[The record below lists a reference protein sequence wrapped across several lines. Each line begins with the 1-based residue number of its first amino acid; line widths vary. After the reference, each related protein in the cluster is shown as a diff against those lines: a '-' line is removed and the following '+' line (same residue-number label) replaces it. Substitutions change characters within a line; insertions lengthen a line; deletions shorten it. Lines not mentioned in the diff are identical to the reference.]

1 MLETSAEAG
10 AKANTKA
17 GVRNSD
23 GDSLSRGAG
32 ERQRQVAQE
41 EFREAVR
48 ALLMRPLLGPQH
60 EGFAEVYRHAEAL
73 REWFLRETGWM
84 LEVERGGARLFKRP
98 ADLGSAVRGLDDYD
112 RRRYVLLCL
121 ACAVLERADPQI
133 TLRILGER
141 LLSLAAGP
149 ELPALGF
156 SFTLTSRQ
164 ERSELVSVCRTL
176 LDLGVLRRV
185 AGEEEAFVQGFMQSG
200 MQPGGEHADALY
212 DIHRRALAGMLAVVR
227 GPSTWAPQDAPAALE
242 DRLRALVEEPVAD
255 SEEGRRTAVRHHL
268 ARRLL
273 DDPVVYLDSLGP
285 EARAYFVNQ
294 RGPMATRLCD
304 ATGLT
309 AEARA
314 EGLALVDETGAL
326 TDVAMPAEG
335 TEAHAT
341 LLVADFL
348 ARGWRQSRPSGR
360 DGAGMTNGWANGHV
374 APDVPIRTADIVA
387 FLREAKVLF
396 GKYWRKSARTAGA
409 EAELAETAAAR
420 LEKLHLIER
429 RDDSVVPLP
438 ALARFHLGEA
448 TVRSRG
454 GKPDEPGQLFAD
466 RELELTS

>member
-1 MLETSAEAG
+1 MRGTSG
-10 AKANTKA
+10 SIGVKA
-17 GVRNSD
+17 SD

-98 ADLGSAVRGLDDYD
+98 ADLASAVRGLDGYD

-141 LLSLAAGP
+141 LLSLAAAP
-149 ELPALGF
+149 ELAALGF

-176 LDLGVLRRV
+176 LALGVLGLV
-185 AGEEEAFVQGFMQSG
+185 AGEEEAFVQGFMQPG
-200 MQPGGEHADALY
+200 MPSVGEHADALY
-212 DIHRRALAGMLAVVR
+212 DIHRRALAGMLAAVR
-227 GPSTWAPQDAPAALE
+227 GPSTWAPQDAPAALD
-242 DRLRALVEEPVAD
+242 DRLRALVEEPVTD

-273 DDPVVYLDSLGP
+273 DDPVVYIDSLGP

-304 ATGLT
+304 ATGLA

-348 ARGWRQSRPSGR
+348 ARGWRQSRPGGR
-360 DGAGMTNGWANGHV
+360 DGAGKANGH
-374 APDVPIRTADIVA
+374 AALAALDVPIRTADIVA
-387 FLREAKVLF
+387 FLREAKMRF

-409 EAELAETAAAR
+409 EAELAETAVAR
-420 LEKLHLIER
+420 LEKLHLIEQH
-429 RDDSVVPLP
+429 DDSVVPLP
-438 ALARFHLGEA
+438 ALARFQLGEA
-448 TVRSRG
+448 IVRSRG
-454 GKPDEPGQLFAD
+454 ARPDEPQQLFTD
-466 RELELTS
+466 QEMELTS

>member
-1 MLETSAEAG
+1 MRGMRAEAG
-10 AKANTKA
+10 AKANAKI
-17 GVRNSD
+17 GVRTSD

-98 ADLGSAVRGLDDYD
+98 ADLASAVRGLEDYD

-133 TLRILGER
+133 TLQLLGER
-141 LLSLAAGP
+141 LLSLATEP
-149 ELPALGF
+149 ELAALGF
-156 SFTLTSRQ
+156 SFTLTRRQ
-164 ERSELVSVCRTL
+164 ERHELVSVCRTL

-185 AGEEEAFVQGFMQSG
+185 AGEEEAFVQGFMQPG
-200 MQPGGEHADALY
+200 MASGGEHADALY
-212 DIHRRALAGMLAVVR
+212 DIHRRALAGMLAAVR
-227 GPSTWAPQDAPAALE
+227 GPSTWAPQDAPAAIE

-273 DDPVVYLDSLGP
+273 DDPVVYIDSLGP

-309 AEARA
+309 AEARS

-326 TDVAMPAEG
+326 ADVAMPAEG

-348 ARGWRQSRPSGR
+348 ARGWWQSRPGGR
-360 DGAGMTNGWANGHV
+360 DGAGRANGHA
-374 APDVPIRTADIVA
+374 APAAPIRTADIVA
-387 FLREAKVLF
+387 FLREAKVRF
-396 GKYWRKSARTAGA
+396 GKYWRKSARAAGA
-409 EAELAETAAAR
+409 EAELAETAVAR
-420 LEKLHLIER
+420 LEKLDLIER
-429 RDDSVVPLP
+429 HGDTVVPLP

-448 TVRSRG
+448 VVRSRG

-466 RELELTS
+466 SEMELTP